1 MNFLE
6 RYNHEKN
13 IRYKSFEFALI
24 EAYKRNH
31 KTIVETGVARGK
43 VKFLFFS
50 KINWKDGMSTL
61 IFSEYARYVD
71 GHLHACDTN
80 PKSIKYAKKFTNK
93 FKNNV
98 TFYLEDS
105 VSFLGNFK
113 KKIDFLYLDSLDAQY
128 PNASEH
134 QLNEIKNSINIL
146 HKNSLILLD
155 DKGGKTNLSKNYML
169 DNGLTIINETEQQI
183 LLSINSKYG

>member
-1 MNFLE
+1 MFFLNK
-6 RYNHEKN
+6 YNIPKN
-13 IRYKSFEFALI
+13 IRFNSFKFALE
-24 EAYKRNH
+24 EAFRRNL
-31 KTIVETGVARGK
+31 KIIVETGVARGK
-43 VKFLFFS
+43 QKFLFFS
-50 KINWKDGMSTL
+50 KPNWKDGMSTL

-71 GHLHACDTN
+71 GRLYACDIN
-80 PKSIKYAKKFTNK
+80 PRNIKNAKKFTNK
-93 FKNNV
+93 FKDNA

-105 VSFLGNFK
+105 VSFLRNFK
-113 KKIDFLYLDSLDAQY
+113 KKIDFLYLDSLDVQY

-134 QLNEIKNSINIL
+134 QLNEIKNSIKIL

-183 LLSINSKYG
+183 LFSS